1 MNHAEML
8 EHDAL
13 YVSKF
18 YLGPG
23 RSDYMT
29 GEDLSE
35 EKKKLEKMITMI
47 DNAVAM
53 REAGPKTAI
62 LQIIE
67 TKIEKMEGLKKKL
80 EVTSD
85 SQEGFFV
92 DAPPTQQQQTSSSSS
107 SSSSFFTQVTRFSPT
122 AAVHR
127 SEHNNPAGMATT
139 ATEAFAVRMALVEE
153 EKQN

>member
-1 MNHAEML
+1 MTES
-8 EHDAL
+8 DAL

-18 YLGPG
+18 YLSPG
-23 RSDYMT
+23 RSGYMT
-29 GEDLSE
+29 GDDLSE
-35 EKKKLEKMITMI
+35 EKKKLVKMITMI

-53 REAGPKTAI
+53 REAAPKTAI

-80 EVTSD
+80 EVASD

-92 DAPPTQQQQTSSSSS
+92 DVPPTQQQQQTSSSSS
-107 SSSSFFTQVTRFSPT
+107 SSSASLFTRVTMSPTT
-122 AAVHR
+122 AAVSS
-127 SEHNNPAGMATT
+127 SEHYTPAGMATT

-153 EKQN
+153 EKEN